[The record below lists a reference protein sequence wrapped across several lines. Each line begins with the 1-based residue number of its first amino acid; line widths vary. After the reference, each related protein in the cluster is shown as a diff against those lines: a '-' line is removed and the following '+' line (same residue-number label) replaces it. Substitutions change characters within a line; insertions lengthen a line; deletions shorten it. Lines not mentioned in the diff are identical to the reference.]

1 VGLPE
6 LEVAR
11 VRKWCHARVPEH
23 LHDQV
28 RVECDVTDRHLT
40 IVTIVEVRPPWDG
53 VGEHTRFPVARLSY
67 VGTRRVWSLYWR
79 DRNGRFHAYDDVQP
93 SRSVEPLLDE
103 IERDPMAIFWG

>member
-28 RVECDVTDRHLT
+28 RIECDVGNRHLT
-40 IVTIVEVRPPWDG
+40 VVEVRPPWDG
-53 VGEHTRFPVARLSY
+53 VGEHTRFPIARLRY
-67 VGTRRVWSLYWR
+67 VGARREWSLFWR
-79 DRNGRFHAYDDVQP
+79 DRNLRFHAYDEVGP
-93 SRSVEPLLDE
+93 SRSVEPLLQE
-103 IERDPMAIFWG
+103 IERDPIAIFWG